1 VTIEAFDNELP
12 APGEPLKQKTHEEN
26 QRLLDSEV
34 ARRVELAR
42 SKLTRRQLNQ
52 LTKKYSQVH
61 RELNRARYNEMVTL
75 WAEMLTQY
83 NQLRAL
89 YSEKPSPKLRDE
101 ILDLKREGQRISAKL
116 KKLQPLLDKFE
127 QIRQRLE
134 THQQVLQIERE
145 EKENREAFF
154 RESKVWEEQIKA
166 VFRQSPRL
174 HHTTKDSR
182 GKEVTKIPQIEQV
195 ILTPD
200 KVYFRIKTSYQGW
213 LDKYVS
219 KWHFAL
225 PYGVDVADLVSDE
238 TIANLSAACRRVVT
252 IERSETS
259 QALFYVVH
267 RMDSADGIPKSVRLA
282 QVTDFYPKE
291 RHRSTPWAAGIGPD
305 RKVVHMDFEQFPHVL
320 VAGESGGGKSN
331 LINAMIS
338 QFITM
343 NSPDE
348 LRLVLI
354 DNKGGIELSHFDG
367 APHLLT
373 PPVISIEGVVPSLK
387 MVRQIMTQRLAMFQK
402 AGHRNLASY
411 NKSVKNPLPRLICV
425 VDEMATLIGVE
436 ETPDIHRE
444 LRILTSQGRAVGIH
458 MIVCTQ
464 HPSVD
469 VLPGWIKTNLTLRIA
484 SKMPN
489 HTASQ
494 IVVDSISA
502 AHLPE
507 VPGRMVFRRGGS
519 EQVLQTPL
527 CDDNAIA
534 HAVKIAK
541 EYPAAEWQL
550 NSNDPDE
557 AIEIQDPKPV
567 FGRDEYLRAAL
578 ENGGSLSPRKIYD
591 QVAKDYLSQ
600 KEALKLGDEI
610 LEQLLQD
617 ARVSIDGVWYIV
629 EKVKKGHY
637 LKQDEQF
644 LGSLLEES
652 EEICESESEK
662 SRNEDEISENESP

>member
-1 VTIEAFDNELP
+1 MIEQFDAELP
-12 APGEPLKQKTHEEN
+12 APGEPLKQKTHDDN

-42 SKLTRRQLNQ
+42 SKLTGRQLNQ
-52 LTKKYSQVH
+52 LTKRYNQLH
-61 RELNRARYNEMVTL
+61 RELNRARYNDLVVQR
-75 WAEMLTQY
+75 AELLEAYTHA
-83 NQLRAL
+83 RAL
-89 YSEKPSPKLRDE
+89 YREKPTPKLRSQ
-101 ILDLKREGQRISAKL
+101 IVNMKSEGQRISARL
-116 KKLQPLLDKFE
+116 KKLQPLVARFE
-127 QIRQRLE
+127 QVRQRLE
-134 THQQVLQIERE
+134 THQQVLQIEKE

-154 RESKVWEEQIKA
+154 AESKVWEEQIKA

-174 HHTTKDSR
+174 HHTVKDSR
-182 GKEVTKIPQIEQV
+182 GREITKIPQIEQV
-195 ILTPD
+195 LLTPD
-200 KVYFRIKTSYQGW
+200 KVYFRIKTSYQGL
-213 LDKYVS
+213 LDRYVS

-225 PYGVDVADLVSDE
+225 PYGVNVADLVSDE
-238 TIANLSAACRRVVT
+238 TIQNLSAACRRVVT
-252 IERSETS
+252 VERSETS

-282 QVTDFYPKE
+282 QVTDFYPRE

-305 RKVVHMDFEQFPHVL
+305 RKVTHLDFEQFPHVL

-331 LINAMIS
+331 LINSMIS

-348 LRLVLI
+348 LRLVLV

-373 PPVISIEGVVPSLK
+373 APVISIEGVVPALK

-411 NKSVKNPLPRLICV
+411 NKAVKNPLPRLICV

-444 LRILTSQGRAVGIH
+444 LRVLTSQGRAVGIH

-519 EQVLQTPL
+519 EQILQTPL

-550 NSNDPDE
+550 DNPDE
-557 AIEIQDPKPV
+557 AIEVEEPKPV

-591 QVAKDYLSQ
+591 QAAKHHLSQ
-600 KEALKLGDEI
+600 SQALALGNEI
-610 LEQLLQD
+610 IEQLLDD
-617 ARVSIDGVWYIV
+617 ARVSIDDVWYRV
-629 EKVKKGHY
+629 EQIKRGY
-637 LKQDEQF
+637 FLRQETEF
-644 LGSLLEES
+644 LGSLLDNSTQIETLEGEQS
-652 EEICESESEK
+652 S
-662 SRNEDEISENESP
+662 NENEVSEIESA

>member
-1 VTIEAFDNELP
+1 VIEQFDAELP
-12 APGEPLKQKTHEEN
+12 APGEPLKQKTHDDN

-42 SKLTRRQLNQ
+42 SKLTGRQLNQ
-52 LTKKYSQVH
+52 LTKKYAQLH
-61 RELNRARYNEMVTL
+61 RELNRARYNDLVVQR
-75 WAEMLTQY
+75 AELLEAYSQA
-83 NQLRAL
+83 RAL
-89 YSEKPSPKLRDE
+89 YREKPTRKLQQRIVSMRTD
-101 ILDLKREGQRISAKL
+101 GQRISARL
-116 KKLQPLLDKFE
+116 RKLQPLVAKFE
-127 QIRQRLE
+127 EVRKRLE
-134 THQQVLQIERE
+134 THQQVLQIEKE

-174 HHTTKDSR
+174 HHTVRDAR
-182 GKEVTKIPQIEQV
+182 GREITKIPQIEQV

-200 KVYFRIKTSYQGW
+200 KVFFRIKTSYQGM
-213 LDKYVS
+213 LDRYVS

-225 PYGVDVADLVSDE
+225 PYGVNVADLVSDE
-238 TIANLSAACRRVVT
+238 TIQNLSAACRRVVT
-252 IERSETS
+252 VERSETS

-267 RMDSADGIPKSVRLA
+267 RMDSADGIPKTVRLA
-282 QVTDFYPKE
+282 QVVDFYPRE

-305 RKVVHMDFEQFPHVL
+305 RKVVHLDFEQFPHVL

-348 LRLVLI
+348 LRLVLV

-367 APHLLT
+367 APHLLAA
-373 PPVISIEGVVPSLK
+373 PVISIDGVVPTLK
-387 MVRQIMTQRLAMFQK
+387 MVRQVMTQRLAMFQK

-411 NKSVKNPLPRLICV
+411 NKAVKNPLPRLICV

-444 LRILTSQGRAVGIH
+444 LRVLTSQGRAVGIH

-519 EQVLQTPL
+519 EQILQTPL

-550 NSNDPDE
+550 DDPDE
-557 AIEIQDPKPV
+557 SIEVEAPKPI

-578 ENGGSLSPRKIYD
+578 ANGGSLSPRKIYD
-591 QVAKDYLSQ
+591 QAAKHHLSQ
-600 KEALKLGDEI
+600 SQALALGNEI
-610 LEQLLQD
+610 IEQLLDD
-617 ARVSIDGVWYIV
+617 ARVSIDDVWYRV
-629 EKVKKGHY
+629 EKIKKGY
-637 LKQDEQF
+637 FLKPEAEF
-644 LGSLLEES
+644 LGSLLDES
-652 EEICESESEK
+652 TQTESIESEK
-662 SRNEDEISENESP
+662 SSNEVDKVSEIESA